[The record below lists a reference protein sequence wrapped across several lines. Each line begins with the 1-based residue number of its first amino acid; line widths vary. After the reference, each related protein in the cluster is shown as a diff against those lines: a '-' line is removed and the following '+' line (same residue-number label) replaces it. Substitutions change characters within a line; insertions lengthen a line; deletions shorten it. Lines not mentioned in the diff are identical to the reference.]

1 MSGTF
6 YRLREGIERFLI
18 TGINNPVLTA
28 PGNTGMLPGNRQ
40 TAGGHLHMWNP
51 GSTQE
56 TRRKEGVIKR
66 TLLAIILYAAFLA
79 PGIYAADDIV
89 IADFE
94 GGNYG
99 RWEVEGEVQAEG
111 ALRLVVGRI
120 GPARTPSQPVRC

>member
-1 MSGTF
+1 
-6 YRLREGIERFLI
+6 
-18 TGINNPVLTA
+18 
-28 PGNTGMLPGNRQ
+28 
-40 TAGGHLHMWNP
+40 MWNP